1 MSIGKSLP
9 ADAALLI
16 SGMNACLQHRGP
28 DDAGVCTDLDKG
40 VVLGHRR
47 LSIIDLSTDAHQPMQ
62 DERGN
67 VLVFNGEIYNY
78 REIKSKIAFRGRT
91 NSDTEVLLHLYA
103 EKGHDALPE
112 LNGMFAFAY
121 YDASLNQLLLARD
134 RAGKKP
140 LYYSV
145 SNGIFAFSSEIKA
158 LLTLPWIKAEVDNSA
173 MYDFLTYNQLDAP
186 RTMFRDIFKLAPGEC
201 MTVST
206 AGIVLKKN
214 YWEVSYTDLSANSES
229 DIADQLFE
237 QLTKS
242 VSYRLVSDVPVG
254 AFLSG
259 GVDSSAVVALM
270 RSQSQGPIKTYSVG
284 FEGQPDYDERSYALK
299 VSRMFNTEH
308 HEKIIS
314 ASDIAE
320 FLPKV
325 VEIFDEPMAD
335 ATAIPIY
342 FISKLARENGTI
354 VVQTGDGADELF
366 AGYRGWKKYRQLYP
380 WYHRVTAMPG
390 FLRSGLSLLAGK
402 NESPANEIIRR
413 AAAGQEFFWGGAK
426 AFKEGTKQQFLEQDW
441 LAKVTGADSYEVI
454 RRYRQ
459 AFTLL
464 QQQFPW
470 LGDTDWM
477 CYLGV
482 KFQIPSK
489 YLYRMDRL
497 GMANSIEIRSP
508 FLDYNLIN
516 FGLSVPARY
525 KVKGNEPKAI
535 LKKSLE
541 RILPHDILYRKK
553 MGFVVP
559 LREWSGEIMFD
570 YIETN
575 MKSFCANTGIF
586 KEAALRE
593 HLQEIRNGNK
603 DYTNNL
609 WTIYFLMNWYNRW
622 M

>member
-1 MSIGKSLP
+1 MSIGTSLP
-9 ADAALLI
+9 ADSALLI
-16 SGMNACLQHRGP
+16 SAMNNCLQHRGP
-28 DDAGVCTDLDKG
+28 DDAGVFADPANG
-40 VVLGHRR
+40 IVLGHRR
-47 LSIIDLSTDAHQPMQ
+47 LSIIDLSSDAHQPMQ
-62 DERGN
+62 DEQGN
-67 VLVFNGEIYNY
+67 VIVFNGEIYNY
-78 REIKSKIAFRGRT
+78 QEIKAKTGFSGKT
-91 NSDTEVLLHLYA
+91 KSDTEVLLHLYA
-103 EKGHDALPE
+103 KQGHHALQE

-121 YDASLNQLLLARD
+121 YDLETQQLMLARD

-158 LLTLPWIKAEVDNSA
+158 LLTLPWIKAEVDNNA
-173 MYDFLTYNQLDAP
+173 LYDFLTFNQLDAP
-186 RTMFRDIFKLAPGEC
+186 QTMFRGIHKLAPGEC
-201 MTVST
+201 MTVSRK
-206 AGIVLKKN
+206 GIEVKKK
-214 YWEVSYTDLSANSES
+214 YWEVSYTDLSKASES
-229 DIADQLFE
+229 EIADQLFE
-237 QLTKS
+237 QLTTS
-242 VSYRLVSDVPVG
+242 VKYRMVADVPVG

-270 RSQSQGPIKTYSVG
+270 RQQSQGTIKTYSVG
-284 FEGQPDYDERSYALK
+284 FEGQPDYDERNFASQ
-299 VSRMFNTEH
+299 VSAMFNTEH

-314 ASDIAE
+314 ANDIAE
-320 FLPKV
+320 FLPRI
-325 VEIFDEPMAD
+325 VEIFDEPVAD
-335 ATAIPIY
+335 ATSIPIY

-354 VVQTGDGADELF
+354 VVQTGDGADEIF

-380 WYHRVTAMPG
+380 WYHRITAMPE

-402 NESPANEIIRR
+402 KESPSNEILHR
-413 AAAGQEFFWGGAK
+413 AAAGQELFWGGAK
-426 AFKEGTKQQFLEQDW
+426 AFKESTKRQFLQSGW
-441 LAKVTGADSYEVI
+441 LAKVQDADSYEVI
-454 RRYRQ
+454 NRHRK
-459 AFTLL
+459 AFTQL
-464 QQQFPW
+464 QQHYPW

-482 KFQIPSK
+482 KFQIPAK

-516 FGLSVPARY
+516 FGLSVPASC
-525 KVKGNEPKAI
+525 KVKGDEPKAI

-541 RILPHDILYRKK
+541 RILPKGILYRKK

-586 KEAALRE
+586 KEEALRE
-593 HLQEIRNGNK
+593 HLKEIRNGNK

-609 WTIYFLMNWYNRW
+609 WTIYFLMNWFNRW